1 MTDYRP
7 VSLRAMAE
15 KLGVSPAFL
24 SDVEKGKRGCS
35 IELFRKMEESGYN
48 NKFLSTFQI
57 TTVKRAGSKKK
68 TEITDPVTRVT
79 FEMET
84 YFLDSK
90 NIVKGNF

>member
-1 MTDYRP
+1 MTAGQTASKTVVDYFCQLPPNLKIRC
-7 VSLRAMAE
+7 
-15 KLGVSPAFL
+15 FL
-24 SDVEKGKRGCS
+24 FNLMK
-35 IELFRKMEESGYN
+35 ESGYN
-48 NKFLSTFQI
+48 NKFLSAFQI
-57 TTVKRAGSKKK
+57 TTVKRAGSKK

>member
-1 MTDYRP
+1 M
-7 VSLRAMAE
+7 
-15 KLGVSPAFL
+15 K
-24 SDVEKGKRGCS
+24 
-35 IELFRKMEESGYN
+35 ESGYN

-57 TTVKRAGSKKK
+57 TTVKRAGSKK

-90 NIVKGNF
+90 NIAKGNF

>member
-35 IELFRKMEESGYN
+35 IELFRKMKESGYN
-48 NKFLSTFQI
+48 NKFLSAFQI
-57 TTVKRAGSKKK
+57 TTVKRAGSKK